1 MSDVTSEAI
10 SRRKALALLGLGAV
24 SGLAGSS
31 LVTASDAE
39 AQTIG
44 MERRQDRRAGRHEIR
59 EDRRDARQVRR
70 EGRREARAIRR
81 E

>member
-1 MSDVTSEAI
+1 MREVTSEAI
-10 SRRKALALLGLGAV
+10 TRRKTFALLGLGAV

-44 MERRQDRRAGRHEIR
+44 MERRQDRRAGRHERR